1 MKSAGLLVCLFVV
14 ACSHETAPEA
24 KIVQNTSKA
33 PVIFSLQTHDA
44 KVSVLSGADM
54 RVAVTRND
62 ATTIATLDELR
73 VKEPELFEI
82 VTSAVAH
89 NGAYLDATFHE
100 TPAHELR

>member
-1 MKSAGLLVCLFVV
+1 VQD
-14 ACSHETAPEA
+14 AP
-24 KIVQNTSKA
+24 KA

-44 KVSVLSGADM
+44 KVSVLSGTDM

-82 VTSAVAH
+82 VSSAVAH
-89 NGAYLDATFHE
+89 NGTYLDATLHE
-100 TPAHELR
+100 TPAPELH